1 MQLSKKFSRFIDK
14 DFSKVMKGIKMDSLD
29 LNIINDD
36 EYPIPKFK
44 KLLECFKLVTSHHG
58 IKLAYVNV
66 NIVSNTKIQQI
77 NKDFRDKDYPT
88 NIISFEFE
96 KPDGLPNNI
105 VDAFLG
111 DIVIAP
117 KVLEKEAYE
126 QNKDV
131 HDHLYHI
138 FIHGLL
144 HLLGYNHIKD
154 DEAETMENLE
164 IKLLDKLN
172 IVNPYLEIEN

>member
-1 MQLSKKFSRFIDK
+1 
-14 DFSKVMKGIKMDSLD
+14 MDSLD

-36 EYPIPKFK
+36 EYPIPKFED
-44 KLLECFKLVTSHHG
+44 LLKCFELVTTHHD
-58 IKLAYVNV
+58 IKSASVNV
-66 NIVSNTKIQQI
+66 NIVSNTEIQQI

-96 KPDGLPNNI
+96 KPEGLPDDI
-105 VDAFLG
+105 VDDFLG

-117 KVLEKEAYE
+117 AVLEKEALE
-126 QNKDV
+126 QNKSLD
-131 HDHLYHI
+131 DHWYHI

-144 HLLGYNHIKD
+144 HLLGYDHIAD

-164 IKLLDKLN
+164 IQLLAKLN
-172 IVNPYLEIEN
+172 IANPYLDIEN